1 MHETGSGLGVPGPM
15 QLLPEVHARTTTIV
29 QEQTGYRRLL
39 ASKDYSDTIWRT
51 TCMNGEW
58 GWNKGSLIDPRFMCN
73 KLTFGRPPP
82 QEPFILP
89 ARPNK
94 SKEYLTLPFLAGG
107 PRGTSSQKVHPCSV
121 PQAPA
126 HLTGGGK
133 ACRRGWPESTL
144 RQSVLTRVDER
155 AVQRPPA
162 HADTTHPLHNRRTAP
177 GICRLPAPNNGSRG
191 TNITKPCLARPGLR
205 ARPRGRGRARAA
217 TRLQQTCTASGFR
230 TCHPGSD
237 GGRYPCTGVGS
248 SQSARPSRLSSVSC
262 PLVLFF
268 ILQFLSCSVE
278 SVVRSIASLPHLLP
292 GHRPPSHISET

>member
-1 MHETGSGLGVPGPM
+1 MPGPM

-107 PRGTSSQKVHPCSV
+107 PRGTSSQKVHPCTAL
-121 PQAPA
+121 QAP
-126 HLTGGGK
+126 
-133 ACRRGWPESTL
+133 
-144 RQSVLTRVDER
+144 
-155 AVQRPPA
+155 
-162 HADTTHPLHNRRTAP
+162 
-177 GICRLPAPNNGSRG
+177 
-191 TNITKPCLARPGLR
+191 
-205 ARPRGRGRARAA
+205 
-217 TRLQQTCTASGFR
+217 
-230 TCHPGSD
+230 
-237 GGRYPCTGVGS
+237 
-248 SQSARPSRLSSVSC
+248 
-262 PLVLFF
+262 
-268 ILQFLSCSVE
+268 
-278 SVVRSIASLPHLLP
+278 LPH
-292 GHRPPSHISET
+292 T

>member
-1 MHETGSGLGVPGPM
+1 VPGPM

-133 ACRRGWPESTL
+133 SCRRGWP
-144 RQSVLTRVDER
+144 
-155 AVQRPPA
+155 
-162 HADTTHPLHNRRTAP
+162 
-177 GICRLPAPNNGSRG
+177 
-191 TNITKPCLARPGLR
+191 
-205 ARPRGRGRARAA
+205 
-217 TRLQQTCTASGFR
+217 AS
-230 TCHPGSD
+230 SK
-237 GGRYPCTGVGS
+237 
-248 SQSARPSRLSSVSC
+248 
-262 PLVLFF
+262 
-268 ILQFLSCSVE
+268 
-278 SVVRSIASLPHLLP
+278 AS
-292 GHRPPSHISET
+292 